1 MIARALPRVS
11 PVRVIVIAVVPVATT
26 PVVSTI
32 EVFCAV
38 AAKVEV
44 AVNDVTVLAM
54 EVTDP
59 KK

>member
-1 MIARALPRVS
+1 M
-11 PVRVIVIAVVPVATT
+11 VIVAVAVATT

-44 AVNDVTVLAM
+44 AVKVATLLLM